1 MDPREE
7 HLATTR
13 IDVRAPPIRP
23 GGGTRQTVPA
33 PRETLVRRRVLGA
46 ARRRYVAARVLEAG
60 PPTHGSLSSQPRAR
74 PSECRD
80 HGRHGARGEVV
91 PRRSS
96 EDSRQSRDPLTIALV
111 GRRVADPGVSTLL
124 SFGDDASARR
134 RVKDLPRLPRR
145 RQRTLW
151 NRGRQRPGS
160 EPTRACQRT
169 PLGSGQPR
177 RISQRVD
184 TPRPT
189 RGGGSFLAVRATGGT
204 LHTDSRWPA

>member
-1 MDPREE
+1 MDAREE

-74 PSECRD
+74 PSERRD

-111 GRRVADPGVSTLL
+111 GRRVADTGSLL
-124 SFGDDASARR
+124 SLLSATARAQA
-134 RVKDLPRLPRR
+134 VEEKIFLDYHCDV
-145 RQRTLW
+145 
-151 NRGRQRPGS
+151 S
-160 EPTRACQRT
+160 ER
-169 PLGSGQPR
+169 SE
-177 RISQRVD
+177 I
-184 TPRPT
+184 
-189 RGGGSFLAVRATGGT
+189 
-204 LHTDSRWPA
+204 